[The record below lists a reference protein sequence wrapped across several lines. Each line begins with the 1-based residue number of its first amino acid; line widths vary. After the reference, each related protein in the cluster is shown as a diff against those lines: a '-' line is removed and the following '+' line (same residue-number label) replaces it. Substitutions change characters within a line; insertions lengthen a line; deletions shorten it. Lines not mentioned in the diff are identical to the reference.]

1 MVARVVDKQLEH
13 KLRAPRSRVI
23 GAMGAI
29 LSIEWK

>member
-23 GAMGAI
+23 GAI